1 MESGRAL
8 KCSSIKRRSLWKS
21 TSLGFTAS
29 GERLGVLGVAM
40 VGGLEYRDSDSCV
53 TIFEQECYQNVYM
66 SNSGQVFNIT
76 SESSGAE
83 RISLRDC
90 YCAQILCATQ
100 ENSQDVL
107 HHK

>member
-1 MESGRAL
+1 MMGSATVVE
-8 KCSSIKRRSLWKS
+8 K
-21 TSLGFTAS
+21 
-29 GERLGVLGVAM
+29 ER
-40 VGGLEYRDSDSCV
+40 VGGVSVCIGGQGGWV
-53 TIFEQECYQNVYM
+53 TIFDQERYQNVYM

-100 ENSQDVL
+100 QSTVQSE
-107 HHK
+107 

>member
-1 MESGRAL
+1 MMGSATP
-8 KCSSIKRRSLWKS
+8 K
-21 TSLGFTAS
+21 
-29 GERLGVLGVAM
+29 ER
-40 VGGLEYRDSDSCV
+40 VGGVSVRVCIGGQGGWV

-66 SNSGQVFNIT
+66 PNSGPVFNIT

-100 ENSQDVL
+100 QSTVQSE
-107 HHK
+107 